1 MADTVDIAI
10 VGATGAVGEAMLE
23 ALAARDLPLGRLYLV
38 AAGDAAGSK
47 LEFKDR
53 YLPVEPLESFD
64 FSKVRLSLFATSS
77 SVAAE
82 YVPKANAAGCIVI
95 DGSSAFSGVPDVPLV
110 VPEVNPQRLVGYGKR
125 RLIACPSSAVV
136 PLAIVLKPIFDAAG
150 IERIDIASYQAVSG
164 AGKSAVEELASQTAK
179 LLNAQSIKPRAFPH
193 QIAFNLLP
201 QVGDILDNGHSS
213 EELRLVR
220 ELRELL
226 GDDSVL
232 LEATAVRVPVFYGH
246 SASVHL
252 VTRQPLTAADARRLL
267 ADAPGV
273 EVVDARPG
281 ARYPTPVTDAAQQ
294 DAVFVGRIREAVSQP
309 RGLNFWVVADNV
321 HKGAAINSV
330 QLAELLVRDYL

>member
-1 MADTVDIAI
+1 MAETIDIAI

-23 ALAARDLPLGRLYLV
+23 SLAGRELPLGRLYLV
-38 AAGDAAGSK
+38 ADGEAAGTR

-64 FSKVRLSLFATSS
+64 FGKVRLALFATSVD
-77 SVAAE
+77 VAAE
-82 YVPKANAAGCIVI
+82 HAPRANAVGCIVI
-95 DGSSAFSGVPDVPLV
+95 DGSGAFSGVPDVPLV
-110 VPEVNPQRLVGYGKR
+110 VPEVNPQRLAEYAKR

-136 PLAIVLKPIFDAAG
+136 PLAIVLKPIFDAVG

-179 LLNAQSIKPRAFPH
+179 LLNVQSIKPRVFPR

-201 QVGDILDNGHSS
+201 QVDAILDNGHSR
-213 EELRLVR
+213 EELRLLR

-226 GDDSVL
+226 GDDGLVV
-232 LEATAVRVPVFYGH
+232 EATAVRVPVFYGH
-246 SASVHL
+246 SAAVHL
-252 VTRQPLTAADARRLL
+252 VTRQPLSADAARELL
-267 ADAPGV
+267 AKTPGV
-273 EVVDARPG
+273 EVVDAQKG
-281 ARYPTPVTDAAQQ
+281 AGYPTPVTDAAQQ
-294 DAVFVGRIREAVSQP
+294 DGVFVGRIREAASQP

-330 QLAELLVRDYL
+330 QLAEVLVRDYL